1 MGKFHRRSHNI
12 VPTGIAAFVWSDG
25 GHDPQAWEN
34 VAKNVGV
41 KHRCSTV
48 TEYYVKTW
56 HPRLY
61 YPFELK
67 YCPRGPHTY
76 DACLNYGILDPILSV
91 PNPYNFP
98 SFCQKLP
105 NIHPGSGIHWKLF
118 FFCLVQQAS
127 QCSRQPR
134 ASCYCSNA
142 WPVALR
148 GLLLG
153 IPKIRPIKE
162 EISRVIWEQI
172 SRILGQAIGKPIHGR
187 FRKPLKSNGLLW

>member
-105 NIHPGSGIHWKLF
+105 NIQAQAYIESCSF
-118 FFCLVQQAS
+118 FALS
-127 QCSRQPR
+127 SRPH
-134 ASCYCSNA
+134 NA
-142 WPVALR
+142 AGNLEPLATAPMH
-148 GLLLG
+148 GLLHF
-153 IPKIRPIKE
+153 
-162 EISRVIWEQI
+162 VVCY
-172 SRILGQAIGKPIHGR
+172 
-187 FRKPLKSNGLLW
+187 